1 MHVILKNDS
10 NESNPNFSF
19 ICEHKSQILRLQ
31 KFKRLKTMLYMLG
44 VNYNGN

>member
-1 MHVILKNDS
+1 MHVISKHGS
-10 NESNPNFSF
+10 FKINPKFPHV
-19 ICEHKSQILRLQ
+19 CEQKSLILRLQ